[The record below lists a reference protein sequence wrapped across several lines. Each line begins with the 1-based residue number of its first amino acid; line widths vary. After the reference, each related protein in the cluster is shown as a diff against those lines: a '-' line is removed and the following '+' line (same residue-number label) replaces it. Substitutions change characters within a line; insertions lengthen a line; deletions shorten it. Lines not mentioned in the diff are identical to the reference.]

1 MIEAV
6 LLGAAPFSARH
17 RPRVLRKNDDSKAHE
32 PNLFSAPDWCSHRS
46 GCIVGGRCQ
55 TLLMDT
61 ASFPLNP
68 RLHPRC
74 TIVPPYLLVRL
85 AKLDGPRFAQAAAA
99 AKQSLLRDSQIR
111 QLRGA
116 PRPFAYSGART
127 LLARTP
133 GESDRTISDADGQ
146 ERLPGRRVRTEGQ
159 APGRDPAVN
168 EAYDGLGST
177 QRLFWSQFGRDGVDG
192 FGLPLDATVHY
203 GKQYDNAFWDGERMV
218 FGDGD
223 QEVFNRF
230 TISLSVIGHELT
242 HGVTQF
248 TANLEYQGQ
257 SGALNESISDVFGA
271 LVEQHAKKQ
280 STAEASWLIGEGL
293 FTDQVEGAALRS
305 MKAPGTAY
313 NDDVLGKDPQPAS
326 MAGYVDTDD
335 DNGGVHL
342 NSGIPNRAFF
352 LVADRLGGNAWETP
366 GRIWYDTL
374 TGTGLE
380 RRSDFA
386 AFAAATADT
395 AARLYGKSS
404 TAHDAV
410 LQAWATVGVVTAP
423 APSLTHPTAPTPPS
437 APTPPTPP
445 QPPE

>member
-68 RLHPRC
+68 RLHPHC

-177 QRLFWSQFGRDGVDG
+177 QSLFWSQFGRDGVDG